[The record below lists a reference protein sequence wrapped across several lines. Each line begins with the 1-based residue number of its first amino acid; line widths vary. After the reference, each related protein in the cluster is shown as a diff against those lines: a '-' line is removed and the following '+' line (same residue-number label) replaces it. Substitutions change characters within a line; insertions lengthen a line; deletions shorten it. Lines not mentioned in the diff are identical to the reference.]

1 MHVRTASIVALLFFA
16 PPSAVSNLARAGDD
30 SLTAHPIHL
39 SLTNGADI
47 VDRVLGS
54 ALYDHLSK
62 HPSWLAVEKRPDI
75 RQGLVGLRFLAGALK
90 TDLPGMLRLAL
101 GRRVDLYA
109 TPGSADDEGTLVLAI
124 DLADAARAHETFE
137 VLDQT
142 LTLVGAADGKPLA
155 EGPVRSVNGQE
166 FHAECG
172 TTIIIGNDRAS
183 VEAAVKSLAQRPAAP
198 REAMAQAAPR
208 LRFELDLALLRKLTD
223 SPPLPEIH
231 ENGVGALLFHGL
243 AIAINQATRLSGEFR
258 IENDEIALA
267 AALEHPGLDDPKLE
281 WYLAPSGP
289 VTPQL
294 WPQGT
299 IASLRLDRKLAE
311 FYSHRT
317 DWLSEAS
324 ENDFVQFDQALSL
337 FFGGRSFGEEI
348 LPNFG
353 NGILALVTPQHFE
366 SLGKRPSPHL
376 PALTLLTPVAPG
388 KLKDKDLA
396 MFFQNT
402 IAIVNL
408 ERAQHGQ
415 DSLFVRS
422 EKKHGAMVHSARFE
436 LPEPEDGG
444 PAPEP
449 EMRFNMSPALT
460 SAHGQFI
467 LGTGE
472 EGVDAALA
480 ALKGLEDKKSEL
492 AQPGRTQLAIDVQ
505 AAANELE
512 NNRDT
517 LIANRMLDE
526 GEDHAKAT
534 QAIDL
539 FLLGLRTLAHLELGI
554 AAKDGHFGLDG
565 ALRFAD
571 APQR

>member
-1 MHVRTASIVALLFFA
+1 MHVRTASIAVLLCLA
-16 PPSAVSNLARAGDD
+16 PPARVSSLAHAGDD
-30 SLTAHPIHL
+30 ALAEHPIHL
-39 SLTNGADI
+39 SLTHGADI

-54 ALYDHLSK
+54 ALYLHLAK
-62 HPSWLAVEKRPDI
+62 HPSWLAVEKRPET

-109 TPGSADDEGTLVLAI
+109 TPGEDGGDGTILIAI
-124 DLADAARAHETFE
+124 DLADADRAHQTFE

-142 LTLVGAADGKPLA
+142 LTLVGAADGTPLA
-155 EGPVRSVNGQE
+155 DGPVRSVNGKE

-172 TTIIIGNDRAS
+172 TTIVLGNDRAS
-183 VEAAVKSLAQRPAAP
+183 VEAAVKSLAQRSAPAAD
-198 REAMAQAAPR
+198 EMAQDVPR
-208 LRFELDLALLRKLTD
+208 FHFDLDLAQLRKLAD
-223 SPPLPEIH
+223 SELLPEIH

-243 AIAINQATRLSGEFR
+243 AIAINRSTRLSGEFR
-258 IENDEIALA
+258 VEDDEIAIA
-267 AALEHPGLDDPKLE
+267 ASLEHPALDDPKLE

-289 VTPQL
+289 VTPRL
-294 WPQGT
+294 WPTGT
-299 IASLRLDRKLAE
+299 IASLRIDRKLAE
-311 FYSHRT
+311 FYGHRT
-317 DWLSEAS
+317 DWLAEAS

-353 NGILALVTPQHFE
+353 DGILALVSPQQFE
-366 SLGKRPSPHL
+366 SLGKRPSPHF

-396 MFFQNT
+396 MFFQNS

-422 EKKHGAMVHSARFE
+422 EKKHGATVHSARFE
-436 LPEPEDGG
+436 LPEAEDGG
-444 PAPEP
+444 STPEP
-449 EMRFNMSPALT
+449 EVRFNLSPTLT

-467 LGTGE
+467 LGTSE
-472 EGVDAALA
+472 EGVDLALA
-480 ALKGLEDKKSEL
+480 ALKSLGDQKGEL
-492 AQPGRTQLAIDVQ
+492 AQPALTSLAIDAQ
-505 AAANELE
+505 AAAKELE

-526 GEDHAKAT
+526 GEDHAHAT

-539 FLLGLRTLAHLELGI
+539 FLLGLRTLARFEVGI
-554 AAKDGHFGLDG
+554 TAKQGHFGLDG

-571 APQR
+571 VPQR